1 MKLTRL
7 ARIPPW
13 EWPPDSGNT
22 LLTVLGDRRADE
34 SQRLLAAGLA
44 GEMVVINEDLVAT
57 LLSILGDATA
67 SVALRSQAALSL
79 GPVLEQMDWDSYDD
93 FPGLG
98 VELPDDQPISEHTFH
113 RIQQTLRARY
123 LEESIP
129 QDVRRHIL
137 EASVRAPADW
147 HRDAIRAAYSCA
159 DRDWRLTAVYSM
171 RYVCGFADRIVAAL
185 DDPDA
190 EIRREAVCAAG
201 NWEVDA
207 AWPYVAALLT
217 VKDTDRALLLAA
229 IEAGVGIRPREAQP
243 LLVSLSDSD
252 DAEIAAAARDAMMMA
267 AAAVEDELDE
277 DAEL

>member
-113 RIQQTLRARY
+113 RIQQTLARPFISRKVSPRTCGATSWKPRY
-123 LEESIP
+123 AHPRTGIGTRS
-129 QDVRRHIL
+129 VRRTP
-137 EASVRAPADW
+137 VR
-147 HRDAIRAAYSCA
+147 
-159 DRDWRLTAVYSM
+159 T
-171 RYVCGFADRIVAAL
+171 
-185 DDPDA
+185 
-190 EIRREAVCAAG
+190 EIG
-201 NWEVDA
+201 
-207 AWPYVAALLT
+207 
-217 VKDTDRALLLAA
+217 
-229 IEAGVGIRPREAQP
+229 G
-243 LLVSLSDSD
+243 
-252 DAEIAAAARDAMMMA
+252 
-267 AAAVEDELDE
+267 
-277 DAEL
+277 